1 MANIIGAYQQNMAKG
16 GYLTSRINVGSQGNV
31 QPLNPTQAYQVN
43 QDTVK
48 DFDTDPWWMQTGKYL
63 AAAPPDLVDST
74 AAIFGVERGATNS
87 AFWNGI
93 GMPGMAAWVEQ
104 NHGGVEVASGLA
116 GAIAVGV
123 AAEFAAVRA
132 VSSGMFLATGLGR
145 AVTPM
150 IQATNRAQAVA
161 KEAAL
166 AAARTG
172 EVMHWTAPVNLRY
185 LGLATR
191 DTVLKAGVAEVAI
204 AATLNKNSFIWS
216 DDAQNNIVM
225 AALGIAIPSFATGVF
240 GRAEIYRWA
249 NSPEMRAAVAGASDP
264 KGLQAGLQATA
275 DFANVPKTPTS
286 TLPVNPSYVLTQ
298 YALDAR
304 LDDSAVALKNSV
316 KENANRPALKTE
328 MTTRVKELWQQ
339 ITKRGIQGTDDTSF
353 SILDAKGG
361 LSPAGKH
368 LAEATYEDPTI
379 ALGLRSA
386 GLGDPQVAVAKR
398 QSWRDRMW
406 KKKGVNSL
414 AEREIMDGIKKE
426 IGLVLVGKRLL
437 GIEEGTIFARHNP
450 KATFTSRVIDGVQ
463 EIQWKPENG
472 RAIRVREDGR
482 ISGAKWDQLQAGDVL
497 SVRDAMREQLSQ
509 MKRKNVPLVV
519 PKDVSPIELDF
530 AIEYAARGGTVDF
543 QMKAGI
549 TDVANAKLKSAQLK
563 AESLKGKKV
572 LTAEDRIRNNL
583 PLATSLERIA
593 DPDGSAM
600 LQLIQASKN
609 SKSIQDLE
617 KARKEIYQR
626 FDLTADVQFDG
637 RMDGDLFNFG
647 FSREGEYLPP
657 ITAFYTDVPTSK
669 WSKWDV
675 QQATIE
681 GHTIR
686 LSQLRRPR
694 KSAFVSSTVDQLLQ
708 FPELHLL
715 KDVRGLM
722 SSQIGGTSNA
732 GSAVAASFL
741 TQAQRFRNNPVL
753 LAAQRFKRELN
764 RLVQGQIDVE
774 LATMSKSL
782 EKITSPASVKSKI
795 MFDTYMSTVVGW
807 EIKGAK
813 QLPDGKIGFLL
824 DHESAR
830 NLRRAGREIAKGD
843 LLLNPRTGQPVAL
856 DALGNQLRQEWEKVA
871 DRMIDN
877 ENAVREAM
885 GLPPKQKRGFYSMPK
900 STRGKIVGFTL
911 GPDNRVVEGGAIVA
925 SSEAEFRRMA
935 AKLRSEFKPGDGK
948 RFMRQDE
955 IARFSDVWDQAEIG
969 WVDPTAM
976 AGPGGVQTGGLAS
989 DFIDATSIQRMLQ
1002 FVKDG
1007 YENLG
1012 NGITRA
1018 MFTEQIKLADIYSR
1032 AGQMTRGQPKGT
1044 KNIHEIY
1051 METLLGMPSHMNPT
1065 GLVKILTH
1073 SDEMIDAFMQQWQ
1086 GGYTPEHMRSMLA
1099 MGGVDANQLF
1109 SKKQIK
1115 TFEDLSREM
1124 ADYMPFKDVSDYADY
1139 TLGLK
1144 SPWKTREMAR
1154 KVNQF
1159 GTAAILRWG
1168 EFTHAAMNMT
1178 GIIVNMPGALGARNV
1193 PIIGKIGGVGVIDST
1208 KIMARGFKRMWAE
1221 GDKRGIGQKLS
1232 ADYEY
1237 MVRNGDASQ
1246 QAAEFDIAF
1255 GQLKPGNHSRHN
1267 KFFFGDPSAKPGS
1280 MAHKGVDGWMSVVT
1294 DTSESASRRWA
1305 HFTGLEMADY
1315 LGIKGMDARH
1325 NFAREIAN
1333 QAIAN
1338 YDPWNRPE
1346 IYQNAL
1352 GSMYGLFLSYA
1363 QNYYQ
1368 RIWSWMEVGDYKAI
1382 GRTLAMQ
1389 SAMFGFGGTPGFRQL
1404 ATLIG
1409 GEEDGEGLMDGI
1421 YERFGPAVG
1430 SVVAQGGFNQITT
1443 IFGLPAV
1450 ALHTRGDVNFR
1461 HPTLDFASSGIIR
1474 LPVGLEVMKDTID
1487 SVFQSTGALF
1497 GPGGG
1502 RQAAETFSQ
1511 YMPNRVLSGVV
1522 SVLGAEGD
1530 EVDAYGNL
1538 ISDTQNWGET
1548 AYRLLGFRSARQQG
1562 AIEGYF
1568 MNQRALQIDAERMSK
1583 VRKEARALVRAK
1595 QFDDLPQVF
1604 DSYLEA
1610 GGKPWNYSTWI
1621 RGIMKDA
1628 AETRSQNQLMR
1639 SMRNPAHQDLARRI
1653 EMMTAAYQ

>member
-1 MANIIGAYQQNMAKG
+1 MVNIIAAYQQNGMKG
-16 GYLTSRINVGSQGNV
+16 GYLTPRINVGAQNA
-31 QPLNPTQAYQVN
+31 PALAPTQAFQVER
-43 QDTVK
+43 QTMRG
-48 DFDTDPWWMQTGKYL
+48 FDADPWWLQAGKYM
-63 AAAPPDLVDST
+63 AAIPPDLADST
-74 AAIFGVERGATNS
+74 VALFGGERGATNS
-87 AFWNGI
+87 EFWNGL

-116 GAIAVGV
+116 GAIGVGV

-132 VSSGMFLATGLGR
+132 VTSGLFAATGVGR
-145 AVTPM
+145 AVAPM
-150 IQATNRAQAVA
+150 ILSANRAQTVA

-172 EVMHWTAPVNLRY
+172 EVLHWTAPVNLRY

-191 DTVLKAGVAEVAI
+191 NVALKSAVSEAAI
-204 AATLNKNSFIWS
+204 VATLNKNSFIWS
-216 DDAQNNIVM
+216 DDNQNNIVM

-249 NSPEMRAAVAGASDP
+249 NSEQMRAAVAVASDP
-264 KGLQAGLQATA
+264 KGLQAGAQATA
-275 DFANVPKTPTS
+275 NFNAVPKIPAS
-286 TLPVNPSYVLTQ
+286 TRPVNPSYVLTQ

-304 LDDSAVALKNSV
+304 LDDSAVLAKTGAPVNP
-316 KENANRPALKTE
+316 NRDAIK
-328 MTTRVKELWQQ
+328 VELTARQNELAQQ
-339 ITKRGIQGTDDTSF
+339 ITKRGIDAVEDSKF
-353 SILDAKGG
+353 SMLDAKGG
-361 LSPAGKH
+361 FSPAGKH
-368 LAEATYEDPTI
+368 IAEALHEDPTVF
-379 ALGLRSA
+379 LGLRSA
-386 GLGDPQVAVAKR
+386 GLSDPEIAISTRKA
-398 QSWRDRMW
+398 WRDRMW
-406 KKKGVNSL
+406 RKKGVNSN
-414 AEREIMDGIKKE
+414 AEKEVMDGIKTE
-426 IGLVLVGKRLL
+426 TPLVMVGKKLL
-437 GIEEGTIFARHNP
+437 GTDEGIIYARHKPDAKFSNRLTEG
-450 KATFTSRVIDGVQ
+450 AQ
-463 EIQWKPENG
+463 EIVWKPEHGG
-472 RAIRVREDGR
+472 RSIRVREDGR
-482 ISGAKWDQLQAGDVL
+482 VSGVKWSELQAQDVL
-497 SVRDAMREQLSQ
+497 TVRDAMREQLTQ
-509 MKRKNVPLVV
+509 MGRKKIPLVV

-549 TDVANAKLKSAQLK
+549 TDVADAKLKSVQRK

-572 LTAEDRIRNNL
+572 LTAEDRIRHNL
-583 PLATSLERIA
+583 PLATSLERMN
-593 DPDGSAM
+593 DPDGSAL
-600 LQLIQASKN
+600 LQLIQSSKN
-609 SKSIQDLE
+609 AKSIQDLE

-626 FDLTADVQFDG
+626 FDLTSDVQFEG

-647 FSREGEYLPP
+647 FSRDGQYLPP
-657 ITAFYTDVPTSK
+657 ITMFYTDVPTAK

-694 KSAFVSSTVDQLLQ
+694 KSAFVSTVVDQLLS
-708 FPELHLL
+708 FPELNLL

-722 SSQIGGTSNA
+722 SSQIGGTSSV
-732 GSAVAASFL
+732 GSAVASSFL
-741 TQAQRFRNNPVL
+741 TQAQRFRNNPIL

-764 RLVQGQIDVE
+764 RLVQGQIDIE
-774 LATMSKSL
+774 LATMSGSL
-782 EKITSPASVKSKI
+782 EKILSPASVKSKI

-830 NLRRAGREIAKGD
+830 NMRRAGREIAKGD
-843 LLLNPRTGQPVAL
+843 LLLNPRTGQPVVL
-856 DALGNQLRQEWEKVA
+856 DDLGNQLRQDWEKVA
-871 DRMIDN
+871 DKLLDAQ
-877 ENAVREAM
+877 NAVREAR
-885 GLPPKQKRGFYSMPK
+885 GLEPRKKRAFYAMPK

-925 SSEAEFRRMA
+925 STEAEFRRMA

-955 IARFSDVWDQAEIG
+955 IARFADLWDQADIDFI
-969 WVDPTAM
+969 DPTAM
-976 AGPGGVQTGGLAS
+976 AGPGGVQSGGLAS
-989 DFIDATSIQRMLQ
+989 DFIDATSAQRMLQ
-1002 FVKDG
+1002 YVKDG

-1012 NGITRA
+1012 NGITRT
-1018 MFTEQIKLADIYSR
+1018 MFTEQLKLAEAYSK
-1032 AGQMTRGQPKGT
+1032 AGQLTHPQAKGT

-1051 METLLGMPSHMNPT
+1051 METLLGMPSRMNPG
-1065 GLVKILTH
+1065 GLVKIMGQV
-1073 SDEMIDAFMQQWQ
+1073 DESIDAFMQQFQ
-1086 GGYTPEHMRSMLA
+1086 GNYTTEHMRSMLGMA
-1099 MGGVDANQLF
+1099 GVDANQFF
-1109 SKKQIK
+1109 SSKQIK

-1124 ADYMPFKDVSDYADY
+1124 ADYMPFKDVADYADY
-1139 TLGLK
+1139 TLGMK
-1144 SPWKTREMAR
+1144 VPWKSRDMAR

-1168 EFTHAAMNMT
+1168 EFTHAAMNMA
-1178 GIIVNMPGALGARNV
+1178 GIISNMPGVLGAKNLPV
-1193 PIIGKIGGVGVIDST
+1193 IGQIGGVGVVDT
-1208 KIMARGFKRMWAE
+1208 AKIMARGFKRMLAE
-1221 GDKRGIGQKLS
+1221 GDKRVIGQKLS
-1232 ADYEY
+1232 PDYEY
-1237 MVRNGDASQ
+1237 MVKNGDTSQ

-1255 GQLKPGNHSRHN
+1255 GQLKPGNHSRWN
-1267 KFFFGDPSAKPGS
+1267 KFFMGDPSAPHGS
-1280 MAHKGVDGWMSVVT
+1280 SANKGVDGWMSVVT

-1305 HFTGLEMADY
+1305 HFIGLELADHA
-1315 LGIKGMDARH
+1315 GVRGMDARH
-1325 NFAREIAN
+1325 TFAREIAN

-1346 IYQNAL
+1346 IYQSAM

-1389 SAMFGFGGTPGFRQL
+1389 SALFGFGGMPGTRQL
-1404 ATLIG
+1404 AALIG

-1430 SVVAQGGFNQITT
+1430 SVVAQGGFNQLTT
-1443 IFGLPAV
+1443 ILGLPAV
-1450 ALHTRGDVNFR
+1450 ALHTRGDTNFR
-1461 HPTLDFASSGIIR
+1461 HPTLDFATSGILR

-1487 SVFQSTGALF
+1487 SVFKSTGAMF

-1502 RQAAETFSQ
+1502 RQAAETFAY
-1511 YMPNRVLSGVV
+1511 YMPSRVLSGVV

-1538 ISDTQNWGET
+1538 ISDTENLGET

-1562 AIEGYF
+1562 AIEGYY
-1568 MNQRALQIDAERMSK
+1568 MNQRALQIDAERMDG

-1595 QFDDLPQVF
+1595 NFDDLPAIF

-1628 AETRSQNQLMR
+1628 SQTRSTNQLMR

-1653 EMMTAAYQ
+1653 ELMTAAY